1 VPVPIIS
8 FSSSS
13 TDAGEHDSA
22 HDWVAAGWHF
32 REVLHEAILKYPDDA
47 ELVGTLEL
55 AIRVKYL
62 FVGDLELGLAARVT
76 QAIRQVASESKEPI
90 EGEDVDE
97 QLKMRHKDSML
108 KLLKASGLSCG

>member
-1 VPVPIIS
+1 VPIIS

-13 TDAGEHDSA
+13 RNAGEHDSA

-32 REVLHEAILKYPDDA
+32 REVLHEAILRYPDDA

-76 QAIRQVASESKEPI
+76 QALRQVASESMEPV
-90 EGEDVDE
+90 EDEYVDE
-97 QLKMRHKDSML
+97 ELKMRHKDSML
-108 KLLKASGLSCG
+108 KLLKASDLSCG